1 MSYCVFECGIT
12 YETDFKDTTALYAA
26 ITKILSADIR
36 GIEEY
41 WDLDESKRTEE
52 DLKSVH
58 PLMVSAVI
66 DMEWGLDM
74 DIEGLF
80 FDYLTTFKSPNDEY
94 ASVEIKRS
102 SEGTAD
108 LTEVEEYLVEK
119 LAPLMKDEYSIG
131 YYADCDS
138 KSGLY
143 GSSFV
148 VDKYG
153 NRTGVKALADAV
165 LCR

>member
-80 FDYLTTFKSPNDEY
+80 FDYLKIFKSPNDEY

-131 YYADCDS
+131 YYADSDS
-138 KSGLY
+138 RSGLY

>member
-148 VDKYG
+148 VDKSG

>member
-58 PLMVSAVI
+58 HLMVSAVM

-80 FDYLTTFKSPNDEY
+80 FDYLETFKSPNDEY

-131 YYADCDS
+131 YYADSDS

>member
-58 PLMVSAVI
+58 HLMVSAVM

-80 FDYLTTFKSPNDEY
+80 FDYLKTFKSPNDEY

-131 YYADCDS
+131 YYADSDS

>member
-58 PLMVSAVI
+58 HLMVSAVM

-131 YYADCDS
+131 YYADSDS

-148 VDKYG
+148 VDKSG

>member
-1 MSYCVFECGIT
+1 M
-12 YETDFKDTTALYAA
+12 
-26 ITKILSADIR
+26 
-36 GIEEY
+36 
-41 WDLDESKRTEE
+41 
-52 DLKSVH
+52 H
-58 PLMVSAVI
+58 
-66 DMEWGLDM
+66 
-74 DIEGLF
+74 
-80 FDYLTTFKSPNDEY
+80 NDEY

-102 SEGTAD
+102 SESRGDND

-131 YYADCDS
+131 YYADSDS

>member
-80 FDYLTTFKSPNDEY
+80 FDYLTTFKSLMMSMPALKLNALQKELLTLLRL
-94 ASVEIKRS
+94 RS
-102 SEGTAD
+102 IW
-108 LTEVEEYLVEK
+108 LRNL
-119 LAPLMKDEYSIG
+119 LL
-131 YYADCDS
+131 
-138 KSGLY
+138 
-143 GSSFV
+143 
-148 VDKYG
+148 
-153 NRTGVKALADAV
+153 
-165 LCR
+165 

>member
-131 YYADCDS
+131 YYADSDS

>member
-58 PLMVSAVI
+58 HLMVSAVM

-102 SEGTAD
+102 SEGTAY

-131 YYADCDS
+131 YYADSDS

>member
-58 PLMVSAVI
+58 HLMVSAVM

-131 YYADCDS
+131 YYADSDS

>member
-58 PLMVSAVI
+58 HLMVSAVM

-131 YYADCDS
+131 YYADSDS
-138 KSGLY
+138 RSGLY